1 MSYTS
6 VTSLCKN
13 RHMASILRIAA
24 GAAVALVLLPT
35 AGPSGATGTGLY
47 GTVRKGPVKPVCQIG
62 VPCDAPAQ
70 VTLIFSSM
78 ASSPTSTQQLRVKT
92 DKQGRYR
99 IALPAGYYQ
108 VRSTVKIG
116 LTKLP
121 KPHAVHV
128 RAGNWDKISF
138 FFDTGIR

>member
-1 MSYTS
+1 
-6 VTSLCKN
+6 
-13 RHMASILRIAA
+13 MASILRIAA
-24 GAAVALVLLPT
+24 GTAVALILLPAT
-35 AGPSGATGTGLY
+35 GPSSATGSGLY
-47 GTVRKGPVKPVCQIG
+47 GTVHKGPIRPVCQLG

-70 VTLIFSSM
+70 LTLVFSSM
-78 ASSPTSTQQLRVKT
+78 ASSPTSRQPVRVRT
-92 DKQGRYR
+92 DKLGRYR

-116 LTKLP
+116 VTTLP

-128 RAGNWDKISF
+128 RAGHWDKIAF